1 MAILSTVTLLDDLK
15 QLGLGDPLFMEELH
29 HLGGTMNGF
38 RNHAANKTFFQR
50 DGCNQLLHDR
60 LEYIRTRCNHG
71 ALRSGTAMKDLVD
84 EAKRAV
90 PCKGYTNCRKHASD
104 PGCAKLK

>member
-50 DGCNQLLHDR
+50 DPVADQLLHDR
-60 LEYIRTRCNHG
+60 LATSEPG
-71 ALRSGTAMKDLVD
+71 AIMVRSVV
-84 EAKRAV
+84 ER
-90 PCKGYTNCRKHASD
+90 P
-104 PGCAKLK
+104 